1 MKKILLLGAAL
12 GWAGAGAAA
21 LADQPVPP
29 GAPEPPP
36 GPTAMTTPPLTGPL
50 VANPNPMKFEIPQLG
65 TIYATGQLT
74 GLAMGTGNAV
84 VGDKDGQFDISNG
97 MAQIQKTD
105 GMWQFYLNAGIYSL
119 PTVGVGYVRASN
131 LNNLTFGPLPVAYGK
146 FAPTDEFSVQ
156 VGKLPTLIGAEYMY
170 TFQNMNIER
179 GLLWNQEPVVSK
191 GVQFNYTI
199 GALALSVSL
208 NDGFYSD
215 RYNWLSGL
223 ATWTI
228 DKENILAVAAGGN
241 FDQIGRVP
249 IGSGSARLARECAC
263 GGEVTT

>member
-1 MKKILLLGAAL
+1 
-12 GWAGAGAAA
+12 
-21 LADQPVPP
+21 
-29 GAPEPPP
+29 
-36 GPTAMTTPPLTGPL
+36 MTTPPLTGPL